1 MTSQRRLIKRIHI
14 AILIFCALLFA
25 LSSINTN
32 IWFDEC
38 YSVAAVSNNVS
49 DMVGVLT
56 DDVHPFLYYFLLKA
70 VHALTG
76 GSIIAMRLF
85 SALGMWLLC
94 LTGYTHVR
102 RYVSEPM
109 GLFFSL
115 FCALSPAS
123 IKYAGELRMY
133 SYGALFVFLAAFYA
147 YLTLRELPQ
156 RGYPVLFAVF
166 AVCAAYS
173 HYYGLVS
180 VCVINAFFIVGA
192 IIKKARV
199 RRVLACCIAELA
211 LYIPGFAVFFIQS
224 TRVASG
230 DYWIRVK
237 YPDVLLQTFTYI
249 FTGGDS
255 PWDCYMSTAEYTF
268 ICVTGC
274 LLCAASIAALVCGV
288 RRARRAGCAGGNP
301 GATLSDGK
309 EAAAETAV
317 TAGELDDAQV
327 IDTADKNEASDAVA
341 ARFAALAFGVFCGV
355 VGAGLAVSVFKEFY
369 YVRYTMLCHGLL
381 LALYAYAASRVR
393 RSSLLGALCGVL
405 CASCVAVCAPF
416 LDAMHN
422 GDFAREC
429 AVLDSEFTDAD
440 ALLFER
446 ITPGAVLSY
455 MVEPRGA
462 VYFINDEMDAYPRA
476 YTAFSEDFE
485 TVPAVSE
492 LPLEEHR
499 RVFILSESAEGETGD
514 GELVAEFEQRFPSA
528 RRCGELSL
536 DILYRHNSFRLVIFE
551 FDS

>member
-1 MTSQRRLIKRIHI
+1 MTSRRRLTKLIHI

-38 YSVAAVSNNVS
+38 YSVAAVSNNAS
-49 DMVGVLT
+49 DMVGALT

-147 YLTLRELPQ
+147 YLTLRDCTH
-156 RGYPVLFAVF
+156 RSFPVLFTVF
-166 AVCAAYS
+166 SVCAAYS

-192 IIKKARV
+192 IIKKVRV
-199 RRVLACCIAELA
+199 RRVLVCCMAELA
-211 LYIPGFAVFFIQS
+211 LYIPGFAVFLIQS

-237 YPDVLLQTFTYI
+237 YPDVLLQTFSYI

-255 PWDCYMSTAEYTF
+255 PWDCYMSNASY
-268 ICVTGC
+268 ILVCVTGC
-274 LLCAASIAALVCGV
+274 LLCAMSIAALVCGV
-288 RRARRAGCAGGNP
+288 RRSRRSSCMGEAS
-301 GATLSDGK
+301 GAALSDGK
-309 EAAAETAV
+309 ETADRANV
-317 TAGELDDAQV
+317 TAGELDVAQV
-327 IDTADKNEASDAVA
+327 IDTEDESKASDAVA

-381 LALYAYAASRVR
+381 LALYAYAATRVR

-405 CASCVAVCAPF
+405 CASCVTVCAPF
-416 LDAMHN
+416 LNAAHN
-422 GDFAREC
+422 GDFARES
-429 AVLDSEFTDAD
+429 AVLASEFTEDD
-440 ALLFER
+440 ALLFGN

-455 MVEPRGA
+455 MVEPRGE
-462 VYFINDEMDAYPRA
+462 VYFVNDKIDAYPRA
-476 YTAFSEDFE
+476 YTAFSHSFE
-485 TVPAVSE
+485 TVPAVGE
-492 LPLEEHR
+492 LSLKQHR
-499 RVFILSESAEGETGD
+499 RVFILSENAEGEPGD
-514 GELVAEFEQRFPSA
+514 GALVAAFEHCFPSA

-536 DILYRHNSFRLVIFE
+536 EILYRHNSFRLVIFE